1 MEENNNELT
10 RPFCTLLRMI
20 SWKGIL
26 IDRKVVGRE
35 YKMKHNSKQFLALF
49 MAVSMAVAPVSGVY
63 AEDQNA
69 AVGDT
74 LSENK
79 QDSDEAG
86 QTEPEAAAGQTE
98 SEAAAGQTE
107 SSVTTDTSQEVTKEA
122 GKNQVAV
129 EKVQNTQEDGTAPQT
144 EPIGED
150 EIFENITDIS
160 GMAGALKDGE
170 YGVDADHFSAK
181 LTSGGSSKVKIE
193 CQKVIVKNGK
203 ATAWINFSSS
213 KYDKVWVKVN
223 GTQNIYHAKPR
234 EGEAGV
240 TFEIPVNL
248 NSSMTFMAHT
258 SSMSGKNIAYT
269 INIAIPEDTVPST
282 PSTPDQTVITELSFK
297 EGSELS
303 MKEGEVQ
310 KLTPQFTPALS
321 ASETAPDMT
330 WTSSDPKIVTVAK
343 SGTQAEVTAVKAGTA
358 EVTVSINNAEGTE
371 LKATCKV
378 TVTAS
383 ETENKT
389 LTDGNYQVDVDTG
402 NKMFKV
408 TNCILTSE
416 KGKMYAVITLSGTGY
431 DYLYMGSAADAAEA
445 AAKDYISYV
454 ADEAGKYTYKVPVE
468 SLDKGIAVA
477 AHSIKKD
484 KWYDRTLIFSSASAK
499 RIIADGTY
507 QVNAEAGGKMFRVTD
522 CVMTVKNGQMT
533 AAVTL
538 SGQGYNRIYLG
549 DVNNASD
556 DEKNWILPDS
566 LLAEQYTFQIPV
578 EKLDEVMTI
587 AVHTTKSNKWDTR
600 TLTFHSEGMTKIADS
615 NNGNASNGN
624 NGSNGSLKP
633 GGNNNNPGNGSNGN
647 NQGNAENNNGNSGT
661 TGNNTTN
668 NGKPDQESKYESDL
682 NKSTARVNST
692 TGLKDGVY
700 TPDSFSWSGGTG
712 KVSITCSKVTVT
724 GGQAYATI
732 TFSSPHYQYVKAN
745 GNVYYPSAK
754 TGSSTSFVIPVELN
768 KNNSVVG
775 MTTAMSTAHE
785 IKYTIF
791 VYIAEAAKANASAR
805 ANGKEVTVIGANGS
819 DSSKT
824 AAANKKMDE
833 VAPEIIGL
841 EYQSETKAEYAKYF
855 KIYHYDQ
862 GITLLEIDMNKKT
875 GRKAAGKKWKEASEI
890 SGLNPAE
897 QEQAALYLNKVI
909 KYLIVPENAEIPAGL
924 DKEVIVVR
932 QPADHVYAGSNKTIS
947 LMEELGQLDKV
958 TTVGV
963 KKNKCKNETIKEKMA
978 EKEVIYAGTSGKL
991 NYKKLVKKLK
1001 AGDLLYIL
1009 SIDRLGRNYEEIL
1022 LQWRIIT
1029 KEKQVDVVV
1038 LDMPLLDTRKSGN
1051 DLTGT
1056 FVADLVLQ
1064 ILSYVAQTERENIHQ
1079 RQKEGIAA
1087 AKLRGVKFGRP
1098 RKDVPE
1104 RFWQLKEDWE
1114 DQKITSR
1121 EAARQL
1127 SIAQDTFLRWV
1138 HGK

>member
-1 MEENNNELT
+1 MEENYNKLT

-69 AVGDT
+69 AVEDT

-79 QDSDEAG
+79 QDSDEVG
-86 QTEPEAAAGQTE
+86 QTELEAAAGQTE
-98 SEAAAGQTE
+98 TEAAAGQTE

-310 KLTPQFTPALS
+310 ELTPQFTPALS

-330 WTSSDPKIVTVAK
+330 WTSSDPEVVTVAK
-343 SGTQAEVTAVKAGTA
+343 SGTQAELTAVKAGTA
-358 EVTVSINNAEGTE
+358 EVTVSIKNAEGTE

-556 DEKNWILPDS
+556 DEKNWILPNS

-578 EKLDEVMTI
+578 KKLDEVMTI

-624 NGSNGSLKP
+624 NGSNGSLTP

-824 AAANKKMDE
+824 ATANKKMDE

-909 KYLIVPENAEIPAGL
+909 KYLIVPENVEIPAGL

-991 NYKKLVKKLK
+991 NYKKLVKNKCNLALLSSSVLPEKRSSKK
-1001 AGDLLYIL
+1001 AAKKKMTAY
-1009 SIDRLGRNYEEIL
+1009 RKMTEKMTL
-1022 LQWRIIT
+1022 LQIPVIVDRA
-1029 KEKQVDVVV
+1029 KDEKGKD
-1038 LDMPLLDTRKSGN
+1038 
-1051 DLTGT
+1051 
-1056 FVADLVLQ
+1056 A
-1064 ILSYVAQTERENIHQ
+1064 
-1079 RQKEGIAA
+1079 QKEWEKVYKVILGCDGQSAA
-1087 AKLRGVKFGRP
+1087 
-1098 RKDVPE
+1098 
-1104 RFWQLKEDWE
+1104 
-1114 DQKITSR
+1114 
-1121 EAARQL
+1121 
-1127 SIAQDTFLRWV
+1127 
-1138 HGK
+1138 

>member
-1 MEENNNELT
+1 
-10 RPFCTLLRMI
+10 
-20 SWKGIL
+20 
-26 IDRKVVGRE
+26 
-35 YKMKHNSKQFLALF
+35 MKHNSKQFLALF

-69 AVGDT
+69 AVEDT

-86 QTEPEAAAGQTE
+86 QTEPEATAGQTE
-98 SEAAAGQTE
+98 TEAAAGQTE

-297 EGSELS
+297 EGAELS

-310 KLTPQFTPALS
+310 ELTPQFTPALS

-431 DYLYMGSAADAAEA
+431 DYLYMGPAADAAEA

-477 AHSIKKD
+477 AHSIKND

-556 DEKNWILPDS
+556 DEKNWIFPDS

-624 NGSNGSLKP
+624 NGSNGSLTP

-824 AAANKKMDE
+824 ATANKKMDE

-897 QEQAALYLNKVI
+897 QEQAELYLNNVV

-991 NYKKLVKKLK
+991 NYKKLVKNKCNLALLSSSVLPEKRSSKK
-1001 AGDLLYIL
+1001 AAKKKMTAY
-1009 SIDRLGRNYEEIL
+1009 RKMTEKMTL
-1022 LQWRIIT
+1022 LQIPVIVDRA
-1029 KEKQVDVVV
+1029 KDEKGKD
-1038 LDMPLLDTRKSGN
+1038 
-1051 DLTGT
+1051 
-1056 FVADLVLQ
+1056 A
-1064 ILSYVAQTERENIHQ
+1064 
-1079 RQKEGIAA
+1079 QKE
-1087 AKLRGVKFGRP
+1087 
-1098 RKDVPE
+1098 
-1104 RFWQLKEDWE
+1104 WE
-1114 DQKITSR
+1114 KVYQVIWGCDGQSV
-1121 EAARQL
+1121 E
-1127 SIAQDTFLRWV
+1127 
-1138 HGK
+1138 

>member
-1 MEENNNELT
+1 MEENYNKLT

-26 IDRKVVGRE
+26 VDRKVVGRE

-69 AVGDT
+69 AVEDT

-79 QDSDEAG
+79 QDSDEVG
-86 QTEPEAAAGQTE
+86 QTEPEATVGQTE
-98 SEAAAGQTE
+98 LEAAAGQTE

-310 KLTPQFTPALS
+310 ELTPQFTPALS

-330 WTSSDPKIVTVAK
+330 WTSSDPEVVTVAK
-343 SGTQAEVTAVKAGTA
+343 SGTQAELTAVKAGTA
-358 EVTVSINNAEGTE
+358 EVTVSIKNAEGTE

-566 LLAEQYTFQIPV
+566 LLAEQYTFRIPV

-700 TPDSFSWSGGTG
+700 APDSFSWSGGTG

-824 AAANKKMDE
+824 ATANKKMDE

-897 QEQAALYLNKVI
+897 QEQAALYLNNVV

-963 KKNKCKNETIKEKMA
+963 KKNKCKNETIKEKMT

-991 NYKKLVKKLK
+991 NYKKLVKNKCNLALLSSSVLPEKRSSKK
-1001 AGDLLYIL
+1001 AAKKKMTAY
-1009 SIDRLGRNYEEIL
+1009 RKMTEKMTL
-1022 LQWRIIT
+1022 LQIPVIVDRA
-1029 KEKQVDVVV
+1029 KDEKGKD
-1038 LDMPLLDTRKSGN
+1038 
-1051 DLTGT
+1051 
-1056 FVADLVLQ
+1056 A
-1064 ILSYVAQTERENIHQ
+1064 
-1079 RQKEGIAA
+1079 QKE
-1087 AKLRGVKFGRP
+1087 
-1098 RKDVPE
+1098 
-1104 RFWQLKEDWE
+1104 WE
-1114 DQKITSR
+1114 KVYQVILGCDGQSA
-1121 EAARQL
+1121 E
-1127 SIAQDTFLRWV
+1127 
-1138 HGK
+1138 

>member
-69 AVGDT
+69 AVEDT

-79 QDSDEAG
+79 QDNDEAG

-98 SEAAAGQTE
+98 SEATAGQTEPEAAAGQTE

-122 GKNQVAV
+122 WKNQVAV

-170 YGVDADHFSAK
+170 YSVDADHFSAK

-223 GTQNIYHAKPR
+223 GIQNIYHAKPR

-310 KLTPQFTPALS
+310 ELTPQFTPALS

-330 WTSSDPKIVTVAK
+330 WTSSDPEVVTVVK
-343 SGTQAEVTAVKAGTA
+343 SGTQAELTAVKAGTA
-358 EVTVSINNAEGTE
+358 EVTVSIKNAEGTE

-566 LLAEQYTFQIPV
+566 LLAEQYTFRIPV

-624 NGSNGSLKP
+624 NGSNGSLTP

-824 AAANKKMDE
+824 ATANKKMDE

-875 GRKAAGKKWKEASEI
+875 GRKAAGKKWKEASET

-897 QEQAALYLNKVI
+897 QEQAALYLNKVV

-978 EKEVIYAGTSGKL
+978 EKEVDYAGTSGKL
-991 NYKKLVKKLK
+991 NYKKLVKSKCNLALLSSSVLPEKRSSKK
-1001 AGDLLYIL
+1001 AAKKKMTAY
-1009 SIDRLGRNYEEIL
+1009 RKMTEKMTL
-1022 LQWRIIT
+1022 LQIPVIVDRA
-1029 KEKQVDVVV
+1029 KDEKGKD
-1038 LDMPLLDTRKSGN
+1038 
-1051 DLTGT
+1051 
-1056 FVADLVLQ
+1056 A
-1064 ILSYVAQTERENIHQ
+1064 
-1079 RQKEGIAA
+1079 QKE
-1087 AKLRGVKFGRP
+1087 
-1098 RKDVPE
+1098 
-1104 RFWQLKEDWE
+1104 WE
-1114 DQKITSR
+1114 KVYQVILECDSQSA
-1121 EAARQL
+1121 E
-1127 SIAQDTFLRWV
+1127 
-1138 HGK
+1138 

>member
-1 MEENNNELT
+1 MEENYNKLT

-26 IDRKVVGRE
+26 VDRKVVGRE

-79 QDSDEAG
+79 QDSDEVG
-86 QTEPEAAAGQTE
+86 QTELEAAAGQTE
-98 SEAAAGQTE
+98 TEAAAGQTE

-310 KLTPQFTPALS
+310 ELTPQFTPALS

-624 NGSNGSLKP
+624 NGSNGSLTP

-754 TGSSTSFVIPVELN
+754 TGSSTSFVIPVEMN

-805 ANGKEVTVIGANGS
+805 ANGKEVTVIGVNGS

-824 AAANKKMDE
+824 ATANKKMDE

-841 EYQSETKAEYAKYF
+841 EYQSETKVEYAKYF

-897 QEQAALYLNKVI
+897 QEQAALYLNNVV

-991 NYKKLVKKLK
+991 NYKKLVKNKCNLALLSSSVLPEKRSSKK
-1001 AGDLLYIL
+1001 AAKKKMTAY
-1009 SIDRLGRNYEEIL
+1009 RKMTEKMTL
-1022 LQWRIIT
+1022 LQIPVIVDRA
-1029 KEKQVDVVV
+1029 KDEKGKD
-1038 LDMPLLDTRKSGN
+1038 
-1051 DLTGT
+1051 
-1056 FVADLVLQ
+1056 A
-1064 ILSYVAQTERENIHQ
+1064 
-1079 RQKEGIAA
+1079 QKE
-1087 AKLRGVKFGRP
+1087 
-1098 RKDVPE
+1098 
-1104 RFWQLKEDWE
+1104 WE
-1114 DQKITSR
+1114 KVYQVILGCDGQSA
-1121 EAARQL
+1121 E
-1127 SIAQDTFLRWV
+1127 
-1138 HGK
+1138 

>member
-1 MEENNNELT
+1 MEENYNKLT

-35 YKMKHNSKQFLALF
+35 YKMKYNSKQFLALF

-69 AVGDT
+69 AVEDT

-86 QTEPEAAAGQTE
+86 QTEPEATAGQTESEAAAGQTE
-98 SEAAAGQTE
+98 TEAAAGQTE

-297 EGSELS
+297 EGTELS

-389 LTDGNYQVDVDTG
+389 LTDGSYQVDVDTG

-431 DYLYMGSAADAAEA
+431 DYLYMGPAADAAEA

-477 AHSIKKD
+477 AHSIKND

-549 DVNNASD
+549 NVNNASD

-624 NGSNGSLKP
+624 NGSNGSLTP

-805 ANGKEVTVIGANGS
+805 ANGKEVTVIGANGN

-824 AAANKKMDE
+824 ATANKKMDE

-862 GITLLEIDMNKKT
+862 GITLLEIDMSKKT

-897 QEQAALYLNKVI
+897 QEQAALYLNNVV

-991 NYKKLVKKLK
+991 NYKKLVKNKCNLALLSSSVLPEKRSSKK
-1001 AGDLLYIL
+1001 AAKKKMTAY
-1009 SIDRLGRNYEEIL
+1009 RKMTEKMTL
-1022 LQWRIIT
+1022 LQIPVIVDRA
-1029 KEKQVDVVV
+1029 KDEKGKD
-1038 LDMPLLDTRKSGN
+1038 
-1051 DLTGT
+1051 
-1056 FVADLVLQ
+1056 A
-1064 ILSYVAQTERENIHQ
+1064 
-1079 RQKEGIAA
+1079 QKE
-1087 AKLRGVKFGRP
+1087 
-1098 RKDVPE
+1098 
-1104 RFWQLKEDWE
+1104 WE
-1114 DQKITSR
+1114 KIYQVILGCDGQSA
-1121 EAARQL
+1121 E
-1127 SIAQDTFLRWV
+1127 
-1138 HGK
+1138 

>member
-1 MEENNNELT
+1 
-10 RPFCTLLRMI
+10 MI

-69 AVGDT
+69 AVEDT

-86 QTEPEAAAGQTE
+86 QTEPEATAGQTE
-98 SEAAAGQTE
+98 TEAAAGQTE

-297 EGSELS
+297 EGAELS

-310 KLTPQFTPALS
+310 ELTPQFTPALS

-389 LTDGNYQVDVDTG
+389 LIDGNYQVDVDTG

-408 TNCILTSE
+408 TNCILSSE

-431 DYLYMGSAADAAEA
+431 DYLYMGPAADAAEA

-477 AHSIKKD
+477 AHSIKND

-824 AAANKKMDE
+824 ATANKKMDE

-897 QEQAALYLNKVI
+897 QEQAALYLNNVV

-932 QPADHVYAGSNKTIS
+932 QPADHVYAGSNKMIS

-963 KKNKCKNETIKEKMA
+963 KKNKCKNETIKEKMT

-991 NYKKLVKKLK
+991 NYKKLVKNKCNLALLSSSVLPEKRSSKK
-1001 AGDLLYIL
+1001 AAKKKMTAY
-1009 SIDRLGRNYEEIL
+1009 RKMTEKMTL
-1022 LQWRIIT
+1022 LQIPVIVDRA
-1029 KEKQVDVVV
+1029 KDEKGKD
-1038 LDMPLLDTRKSGN
+1038 
-1051 DLTGT
+1051 
-1056 FVADLVLQ
+1056 A
-1064 ILSYVAQTERENIHQ
+1064 
-1079 RQKEGIAA
+1079 QKE
-1087 AKLRGVKFGRP
+1087 
-1098 RKDVPE
+1098 
-1104 RFWQLKEDWE
+1104 WE
-1114 DQKITSR
+1114 KVYQVILGCDGQSA
-1121 EAARQL
+1121 E
-1127 SIAQDTFLRWV
+1127 
-1138 HGK
+1138 

>member
-1 MEENNNELT
+1 MEENYNKLT

-26 IDRKVVGRE
+26 VDRKVVGRE

-69 AVGDT
+69 AVEDT

-79 QDSDEAG
+79 QDSDEVG
-86 QTEPEAAAGQTE
+86 QIEPEATAGQTE

-310 KLTPQFTPALS
+310 ELTPQFTPALS

-343 SGTQAEVTAVKAGTA
+343 SGTQAELTAVKAGTA
-358 EVTVSINNAEGTE
+358 EVTVSIKNAEGTE

-431 DYLYMGSAADAAEA
+431 DYLYMGSAADAAGA

-624 NGSNGSLKP
+624 NGSNGSLTP

-712 KVSITCSKVTVT
+712 KVNITCSKVTVT

-841 EYQSETKAEYAKYF
+841 EYQSETKAEHAKYF

-991 NYKKLVKKLK
+991 NYKKLVKNKCNLALLSSNVLPEKRSSKK
-1001 AGDLLYIL
+1001 AAKKKMTAY
-1009 SIDRLGRNYEEIL
+1009 RKMTEKMTL
-1022 LQWRIIT
+1022 LQIPVIVDRA
-1029 KEKQVDVVV
+1029 KDEKGKD
-1038 LDMPLLDTRKSGN
+1038 
-1051 DLTGT
+1051 
-1056 FVADLVLQ
+1056 A
-1064 ILSYVAQTERENIHQ
+1064 
-1079 RQKEGIAA
+1079 QKE
-1087 AKLRGVKFGRP
+1087 
-1098 RKDVPE
+1098 
-1104 RFWQLKEDWE
+1104 WE
-1114 DQKITSR
+1114 KVYQVILGCDGQSA
-1121 EAARQL
+1121 E
-1127 SIAQDTFLRWV
+1127 
-1138 HGK
+1138 

>member
-1 MEENNNELT
+1 MEENYNKLT

-69 AVGDT
+69 AVEDT

-79 QDSDEAG
+79 QDSDEVGHTEPEATAG
-86 QTEPEAAAGQTE
+86 QTESEAAAGQTE
-98 SEAAAGQTE
+98 TEAAAGQTE

-297 EGSELS
+297 EGTELS

-431 DYLYMGSAADAAEA
+431 DYLYMGPAADAAEA

-477 AHSIKKD
+477 AHSIKND

-600 TLTFHSEGMTKIADS
+600 TLTFHSEGMTKIEDS

-824 AAANKKMDE
+824 ATANKKMDE

-909 KYLIVPENAEIPAGL
+909 KYLIVPESVEIPAGL

-991 NYKKLVKKLK
+991 NYKKLVKNKCNLALLSSSVLPEKRSSKK
-1001 AGDLLYIL
+1001 AAKKKMTAY
-1009 SIDRLGRNYEEIL
+1009 RKMTEKMTL
-1022 LQWRIIT
+1022 LQIPVIVDRA
-1029 KEKQVDVVV
+1029 KDEKGKD
-1038 LDMPLLDTRKSGN
+1038 
-1051 DLTGT
+1051 
-1056 FVADLVLQ
+1056 A
-1064 ILSYVAQTERENIHQ
+1064 
-1079 RQKEGIAA
+1079 QKE
-1087 AKLRGVKFGRP
+1087 
-1098 RKDVPE
+1098 
-1104 RFWQLKEDWE
+1104 WE
-1114 DQKITSR
+1114 KVYKVILGCDGQSA
-1121 EAARQL
+1121 E
-1127 SIAQDTFLRWV
+1127 
-1138 HGK
+1138 

>member
-1 MEENNNELT
+1 
-10 RPFCTLLRMI
+10 
-20 SWKGIL
+20 
-26 IDRKVVGRE
+26 
-35 YKMKHNSKQFLALF
+35 MKHNSKQFLALF

-69 AVGDT
+69 AVEDT

-79 QDSDEAG
+79 QDNDEAG

-98 SEAAAGQTE
+98 SEATAGQTEPEAAAGQTE

-170 YGVDADHFSAK
+170 YSVDADHFSAK

-223 GTQNIYHAKPR
+223 GIQNIYHAKPR

-310 KLTPQFTPALS
+310 ELTPQFTPALS

-389 LTDGNYQVDVDTG
+389 LTDGSYQVDVDTG

-431 DYLYMGSAADAAEA
+431 DYLYIGSAADAAGA

-477 AHSIKKD
+477 AHSIKND

-897 QEQAALYLNKVI
+897 QEQATLYLNNVV

-947 LMEELGQLDKV
+947 LVEELGQLDKV

-991 NYKKLVKKLK
+991 NYKKLVKNKCNLALLSSSVLPEKRSSKK
-1001 AGDLLYIL
+1001 AAKKKMTAY
-1009 SIDRLGRNYEEIL
+1009 RKMTEKMTL
-1022 LQWRIIT
+1022 LQIPVIVDRA
-1029 KEKQVDVVV
+1029 KDEKGKD
-1038 LDMPLLDTRKSGN
+1038 
-1051 DLTGT
+1051 
-1056 FVADLVLQ
+1056 A
-1064 ILSYVAQTERENIHQ
+1064 
-1079 RQKEGIAA
+1079 QKE
-1087 AKLRGVKFGRP
+1087 
-1098 RKDVPE
+1098 
-1104 RFWQLKEDWE
+1104 WE
-1114 DQKITSR
+1114 KVYQVILGCDGQSA
-1121 EAARQL
+1121 E
-1127 SIAQDTFLRWV
+1127 
-1138 HGK
+1138 

>member
-1 MEENNNELT
+1 MEENYNKLT

-69 AVGDT
+69 AVEDT

-79 QDSDEAG
+79 QDSDEVG
-86 QTEPEAAAGQTE
+86 QTEPEATAGQTE
-98 SEAAAGQTE
+98 LEAAAGQTE

-129 EKVQNTQEDGTAPQT
+129 EKVQNTQEDGTVPQT

-310 KLTPQFTPALS
+310 ELTPQFTPALS

-330 WTSSDPKIVTVAK
+330 WTSSDPEVVTVAK
-343 SGTQAEVTAVKAGTA
+343 SGTQAELTAVKAGTA
-358 EVTVSINNAEGTE
+358 EVTVSIKNAEGTE

-624 NGSNGSLKP
+624 NGSNGSLTP

-824 AAANKKMDE
+824 ATANKKMDE

-897 QEQAALYLNKVI
+897 QEQAALYLNNVV

-991 NYKKLVKKLK
+991 NYKKLVKNKCNLALLSSSVLPEKRSSKK
-1001 AGDLLYIL
+1001 AAKKKMTAY
-1009 SIDRLGRNYEEIL
+1009 RKMTEKMTL
-1022 LQWRIIT
+1022 LQIPVIVDRA
-1029 KEKQVDVVV
+1029 KDEKGKD
-1038 LDMPLLDTRKSGN
+1038 
-1051 DLTGT
+1051 
-1056 FVADLVLQ
+1056 A
-1064 ILSYVAQTERENIHQ
+1064 
-1079 RQKEGIAA
+1079 QKE
-1087 AKLRGVKFGRP
+1087 
-1098 RKDVPE
+1098 
-1104 RFWQLKEDWE
+1104 WE
-1114 DQKITSR
+1114 KVYQVILGCDGQSA
-1121 EAARQL
+1121 E
-1127 SIAQDTFLRWV
+1127 
-1138 HGK
+1138 

>member
-1 MEENNNELT
+1 
-10 RPFCTLLRMI
+10 
-20 SWKGIL
+20 
-26 IDRKVVGRE
+26 
-35 YKMKHNSKQFLALF
+35 MKHNSKQFLALF

-69 AVGDT
+69 AV
-74 LSENK
+74 ENAVNANV
-79 QDSDEAG
+79 QDSAEAG

-98 SEAAAGQTE
+98 LEAAAGQTETEAAAGQTE

-234 EGEAGV
+234 ESEAGV

-310 KLTPQFTPALS
+310 ELTPQFTPALS

-330 WTSSDPKIVTVAK
+330 WTSSDPEVVTVAK
-343 SGTQAEVTAVKAGTA
+343 SGTQAELTAVKAGTA
-358 EVTVSINNAEGTE
+358 EVTVSIKNADGTE

-454 ADEAGKYTYKVPVE
+454 ADEAGKYIYKVPVE

-538 SGQGYNRIYLG
+538 SGRGYNRIYLG

-566 LLAEQYTFQIPV
+566 LLAERYTFQIPV

-615 NNGNASNGN
+615 NHGNASNGN
-624 NGSNGSLKP
+624 NGSNGSLTP
-633 GGNNNNPGNGSNGN
+633 GGNNNNPGNTSNGN
-647 NQGNAENNNGNSGT
+647 NSGSTGSNNGN

-668 NGKPDQESKYESDL
+668 NGKPDKESKYESDL
-682 NKSTARVNST
+682 NKSTARVNSA

-712 KVSITCSKVTVT
+712 KVRISCSKVTVT

-732 TFSSPHYQYVKAN
+732 TFSSTHYQYVKAN
-745 GNVYYPSAK
+745 GNVYYPSSK

-768 KNNSVVG
+768 KNNTIVG
-775 MTTAMSTAHE
+775 MTTAMSAAHE

-791 VYIAEAAKANASAR
+791 VYIAEAAKANASTR
-805 ANGKEVTVIGANGS
+805 ANGKEITVIGVNGS

-824 AAANKKMDE
+824 AAASKKLDE

-841 EYQSETKAEYAKYF
+841 EYQSETKAEHAKYF

-862 GITLLEIDMNKKT
+862 GITLLEIDMSKKT
-875 GRKAAGKKWKEASEI
+875 GRKAAGKKWKQSSDT

-897 QEQAALYLNKVI
+897 QEQAALYLNKVV

-932 QPADHVYAGSNKTIS
+932 QPADHIYAGTNKIIS
-947 LMEELGQLDKV
+947 KIAKLGQTDKV
-958 TTVGV
+958 TAVGV
-963 KKNKCKNETIKEKMA
+963 KKKKCKNETIKEKM
-978 EKEVIYAGTSGKL
+978 EKKEIIYTGKSGKL
-991 NYKKLVKKLK
+991 NYKKLVKNKCDLALLSSGILPKKGSSKK
-1001 AGDLLYIL
+1001 AARKKMKAYQKMTEKMTLLEMPVIVDRSKDEKGKDAKKEWEKVYQVIL
-1009 SIDRLGRNYEEIL
+1009 GC
-1022 LQWRIIT
+1022 
-1029 KEKQVDVVV
+1029 
-1038 LDMPLLDTRKSGN
+1038 
-1051 DLTGT
+1051 
-1056 FVADLVLQ
+1056 
-1064 ILSYVAQTERENIHQ
+1064 
-1079 RQKEGIAA
+1079 
-1087 AKLRGVKFGRP
+1087 
-1098 RKDVPE
+1098 
-1104 RFWQLKEDWE
+1104 E
-1114 DQKITSR
+1114 DQSA
-1121 EAARQL
+1121 E
-1127 SIAQDTFLRWV
+1127 
-1138 HGK
+1138 

>member
-1 MEENNNELT
+1 
-10 RPFCTLLRMI
+10 
-20 SWKGIL
+20 
-26 IDRKVVGRE
+26 
-35 YKMKHNSKQFLALF
+35 MKHNSKQFLALF

-69 AVGDT
+69 AVEDT

-79 QDSDEAG
+79 QDSDEVG
-86 QTEPEAAAGQTE
+86 QTEPEATVGQTE
-98 SEAAAGQTE
+98 PEAAAGQTE

-310 KLTPQFTPALS
+310 ELTPQFTPALS

-330 WTSSDPKIVTVAK
+330 WTSSDPEVVTVAK
-343 SGTQAEVTAVKAGTA
+343 SGTQAELTAVKAGTA
-358 EVTVSINNAEGTE
+358 EVTVSIKNAEGTE

-454 ADEAGKYTYKVPVE
+454 ADEAGKYTYKVSVE

-566 LLAEQYTFQIPV
+566 LLAEQYTFRIPV

-624 NGSNGSLKP
+624 NGSNGSLIP

-824 AAANKKMDE
+824 ATANKKMDE

-897 QEQAALYLNKVI
+897 QEQAALYLNNVV

-963 KKNKCKNETIKEKMA
+963 KKNKCKNETIKEKMT

-991 NYKKLVKKLK
+991 NYKKLVKNKCNLALLSSSVLPEKRSSKK
-1001 AGDLLYIL
+1001 AAKKKMTAY
-1009 SIDRLGRNYEEIL
+1009 RKMTEKMTL
-1022 LQWRIIT
+1022 LQIPVIVDRA
-1029 KEKQVDVVV
+1029 KDEKGKD
-1038 LDMPLLDTRKSGN
+1038 
-1051 DLTGT
+1051 
-1056 FVADLVLQ
+1056 A
-1064 ILSYVAQTERENIHQ
+1064 
-1079 RQKEGIAA
+1079 QKE
-1087 AKLRGVKFGRP
+1087 
-1098 RKDVPE
+1098 
-1104 RFWQLKEDWE
+1104 WE
-1114 DQKITSR
+1114 KVYQVILGCDGQSA
-1121 EAARQL
+1121 E
-1127 SIAQDTFLRWV
+1127 
-1138 HGK
+1138 

>member
-1 MEENNNELT
+1 MEENYNKLT

-69 AVGDT
+69 AVEDT

-79 QDSDEAG
+79 QDSDEVGQTESKATAG
-86 QTEPEAAAGQTE
+86 QTESEAAAGQTE
-98 SEAAAGQTE
+98 TEAAAGQTE

-310 KLTPQFTPALS
+310 ELTPQFTPALS

-330 WTSSDPKIVTVAK
+330 WTSSDPKIVTVVK
-343 SGTQAEVTAVKAGTA
+343 SGTQAKVTAVKAGTA

-389 LTDGNYQVDVDTG
+389 LTDGSYQVDVDTG
-402 NKMFKV
+402 NRMFKV

-754 TGSSTSFVIPVELN
+754 TGSSTSFVIPVEMN

-805 ANGKEVTVIGANGS
+805 ANGKEVTVIGVNGS

-824 AAANKKMDE
+824 ATANKKMDE

-978 EKEVIYAGTSGKL
+978 EKEVIYARTSGKL
-991 NYKKLVKKLK
+991 NYKKLVKNKCNLALLSSSVLPEKRSSKK
-1001 AGDLLYIL
+1001 AAKKKMTAY
-1009 SIDRLGRNYEEIL
+1009 RKMTEKMTL
-1022 LQWRIIT
+1022 LQIPVIVDRA
-1029 KEKQVDVVV
+1029 KDEKGKD
-1038 LDMPLLDTRKSGN
+1038 
-1051 DLTGT
+1051 
-1056 FVADLVLQ
+1056 A
-1064 ILSYVAQTERENIHQ
+1064 
-1079 RQKEGIAA
+1079 QKE
-1087 AKLRGVKFGRP
+1087 
-1098 RKDVPE
+1098 
-1104 RFWQLKEDWE
+1104 WE
-1114 DQKITSR
+1114 KVYQVILGCDGQSA
-1121 EAARQL
+1121 E
-1127 SIAQDTFLRWV
+1127 
-1138 HGK
+1138 

>member
-1 MEENNNELT
+1 MEENYNKLT

-69 AVGDT
+69 AVEDT

-98 SEAAAGQTE
+98 SEAAAGQTETEAAAGQTE

-310 KLTPQFTPALS
+310 ELTPQFTPALS

-343 SGTQAEVTAVKAGTA
+343 SETQAEVTAVKAGTA

-578 EKLDEVMTI
+578 KKLDEVMTI

-624 NGSNGSLKP
+624 NGSNGSLTP

-824 AAANKKMDE
+824 ATANKKMDE

-909 KYLIVPENAEIPAGL
+909 KYLIVPENVEIPAGL

-991 NYKKLVKKLK
+991 NYKKLVKNKCNLALLSSSVLPEKRSSKK
-1001 AGDLLYIL
+1001 AAKKKMTAY
-1009 SIDRLGRNYEEIL
+1009 RKMTEKMTL
-1022 LQWRIIT
+1022 LQIPVIVDRA
-1029 KEKQVDVVV
+1029 KDEKGKD
-1038 LDMPLLDTRKSGN
+1038 
-1051 DLTGT
+1051 
-1056 FVADLVLQ
+1056 A
-1064 ILSYVAQTERENIHQ
+1064 
-1079 RQKEGIAA
+1079 QKE
-1087 AKLRGVKFGRP
+1087 
-1098 RKDVPE
+1098 
-1104 RFWQLKEDWE
+1104 WE
-1114 DQKITSR
+1114 KVYQVILGCDGQSA
-1121 EAARQL
+1121 E
-1127 SIAQDTFLRWV
+1127 
-1138 HGK
+1138 

>member
-1 MEENNNELT
+1 MEENYNKLT

-26 IDRKVVGRE
+26 VDRKVVGRE

-69 AVGDT
+69 AVEDT

-79 QDSDEAG
+79 QDSDEVG
-86 QTEPEAAAGQTE
+86 QTEL
-98 SEAAAGQTE
+98 EAAAGQTE

-310 KLTPQFTPALS
+310 ELTPQFTPALS

-330 WTSSDPKIVTVAK
+330 WTSSDPEVVTVAK
-343 SGTQAEVTAVKAGTA
+343 SGTQAELTAVKAGTA
-358 EVTVSINNAEGTE
+358 EVTVSIKNAEGTE

-624 NGSNGSLKP
+624 NGSNGSLTP

-824 AAANKKMDE
+824 ATANKKMDE

-909 KYLIVPENAEIPAGL
+909 KYLIVPENVEIPAGL

-991 NYKKLVKKLK
+991 NYKKLVKNKCNLALLSSSVLPEKRSSKK
-1001 AGDLLYIL
+1001 AAKKKMTAY
-1009 SIDRLGRNYEEIL
+1009 RKMTEKMTL
-1022 LQWRIIT
+1022 LQIPVIVDRA
-1029 KEKQVDVVV
+1029 KDEKGKD
-1038 LDMPLLDTRKSGN
+1038 
-1051 DLTGT
+1051 
-1056 FVADLVLQ
+1056 A
-1064 ILSYVAQTERENIHQ
+1064 
-1079 RQKEGIAA
+1079 QKE
-1087 AKLRGVKFGRP
+1087 
-1098 RKDVPE
+1098 
-1104 RFWQLKEDWE
+1104 WE
-1114 DQKITSR
+1114 KVYKVILGCDGQSA
-1121 EAARQL
+1121 E
-1127 SIAQDTFLRWV
+1127 
-1138 HGK
+1138 

>member
-1 MEENNNELT
+1 
-10 RPFCTLLRMI
+10 
-20 SWKGIL
+20 
-26 IDRKVVGRE
+26 
-35 YKMKHNSKQFLALF
+35 
-49 MAVSMAVAPVSGVY
+49 
-63 AEDQNA
+63 
-69 AVGDT
+69 
-74 LSENK
+74 
-79 QDSDEAG
+79 
-86 QTEPEAAAGQTE
+86 
-98 SEAAAGQTE
+98 
-107 SSVTTDTSQEVTKEA
+107 
-122 GKNQVAV
+122 
-129 EKVQNTQEDGTAPQT
+129 
-144 EPIGED
+144 
-150 EIFENITDIS
+150 
-160 GMAGALKDGE
+160 
-170 YGVDADHFSAK
+170 
-181 LTSGGSSKVKIE
+181 
-193 CQKVIVKNGK
+193 
-203 ATAWINFSSS
+203 
-213 KYDKVWVKVN
+213 
-223 GTQNIYHAKPR
+223 
-234 EGEAGV
+234 
-240 TFEIPVNL
+240 
-248 NSSMTFMAHT
+248 
-258 SSMSGKNIAYT
+258 
-269 INIAIPEDTVPST
+269 
-282 PSTPDQTVITELSFK
+282 
-297 EGSELS
+297 
-303 MKEGEVQ
+303 
-310 KLTPQFTPALS
+310 
-321 ASETAPDMT
+321 
-330 WTSSDPKIVTVAK
+330 
-343 SGTQAEVTAVKAGTA
+343 
-358 EVTVSINNAEGTE
+358 
-371 LKATCKV
+371 
-378 TVTAS
+378 
-383 ETENKT
+383 
-389 LTDGNYQVDVDTG
+389 
-402 NKMFKV
+402 
-408 TNCILTSE
+408 
-416 KGKMYAVITLSGTGY
+416 
-431 DYLYMGSAADAAEA
+431 
-445 AAKDYISYV
+445 
-454 ADEAGKYTYKVPVE
+454 
-468 SLDKGIAVA
+468 
-477 AHSIKKD
+477 
-484 KWYDRTLIFSSASAK
+484 
-499 RIIADGTY
+499 
-507 QVNAEAGGKMFRVTD
+507 
-522 CVMTVKNGQMT
+522 
-533 AAVTL
+533 
-538 SGQGYNRIYLG
+538 
-549 DVNNASD
+549 
-556 DEKNWILPDS
+556 
-566 LLAEQYTFQIPV
+566 
-578 EKLDEVMTI
+578 MTI

-700 TPDSFSWSGGTG
+700 APDSFSWSGGTG

-824 AAANKKMDE
+824 ATANKKMDE

-909 KYLIVPENAEIPAGL
+909 KYLIVPENVEIPAGL

-991 NYKKLVKKLK
+991 NYKKLVKNKCNLALLSSSVLPEKRSSKK
-1001 AGDLLYIL
+1001 AAKKKMTAY
-1009 SIDRLGRNYEEIL
+1009 RKMTEKMTL
-1022 LQWRIIT
+1022 LQIPVIVDRA
-1029 KEKQVDVVV
+1029 KDEKGKD
-1038 LDMPLLDTRKSGN
+1038 
-1051 DLTGT
+1051 
-1056 FVADLVLQ
+1056 A
-1064 ILSYVAQTERENIHQ
+1064 
-1079 RQKEGIAA
+1079 QKE
-1087 AKLRGVKFGRP
+1087 
-1098 RKDVPE
+1098 
-1104 RFWQLKEDWE
+1104 WE
-1114 DQKITSR
+1114 KVYQVILGCDGQSA
-1121 EAARQL
+1121 E
-1127 SIAQDTFLRWV
+1127 
-1138 HGK
+1138 

>member
-1 MEENNNELT
+1 MEENYNKLT

-69 AVGDT
+69 AVEDT

-79 QDSDEAG
+79 QDSDEVGQTEPEATAG
-86 QTEPEAAAGQTE
+86 QTELEAAAGQTE
-98 SEAAAGQTE
+98 TEAAAGQTE

-129 EKVQNTQEDGTAPQT
+129 EKVQNTQEDGTVPQT

-310 KLTPQFTPALS
+310 ELTPQFTPALS

-330 WTSSDPKIVTVAK
+330 WTSSDPEVVTVAK
-343 SGTQAEVTAVKAGTA
+343 SGTQAELTAVKAGTA
-358 EVTVSINNAEGTE
+358 EVTVSIKNAEGTE

-389 LTDGNYQVDVDTG
+389 LADGNYQVDVDTG

-624 NGSNGSLKP
+624 NGSNGSLTP

-824 AAANKKMDE
+824 ATANKKMDE

-909 KYLIVPENAEIPAGL
+909 KYLIVPENVEIPAGL

-991 NYKKLVKKLK
+991 NYKKLVKNKCNLALLSSSVLPEKRSSKK
-1001 AGDLLYIL
+1001 AAKKKMTAY
-1009 SIDRLGRNYEEIL
+1009 RKMTEKMTL
-1022 LQWRIIT
+1022 LQIPVIVDRA
-1029 KEKQVDVVV
+1029 KDEKGKD
-1038 LDMPLLDTRKSGN
+1038 
-1051 DLTGT
+1051 
-1056 FVADLVLQ
+1056 A
-1064 ILSYVAQTERENIHQ
+1064 
-1079 RQKEGIAA
+1079 QKE
-1087 AKLRGVKFGRP
+1087 
-1098 RKDVPE
+1098 
-1104 RFWQLKEDWE
+1104 WE
-1114 DQKITSR
+1114 KVYQVILGCDGQSA
-1121 EAARQL
+1121 E
-1127 SIAQDTFLRWV
+1127 
-1138 HGK
+1138 

>member
-1 MEENNNELT
+1 MEENYNKLT

-69 AVGDT
+69 AVEDT

-79 QDSDEAG
+79 QDSDEVGHTEPEATAG
-86 QTEPEAAAGQTE
+86 QTEPEATAGQTE

-122 GKNQVAV
+122 GKNLVAV

-297 EGSELS
+297 EGTELS

-310 KLTPQFTPALS
+310 KLTPQFTSALS

-358 EVTVSINNAEGTE
+358 EVTVSINNAEGTG

-389 LTDGNYQVDVDTG
+389 LTDGSYQVDVDTG

-431 DYLYMGSAADAAEA
+431 DYLYMGPAADAAEA

-477 AHSIKKD
+477 AHSIKND

-538 SGQGYNRIYLG
+538 SGHGYNRIYLG

-824 AAANKKMDE
+824 ATANKKMDE

-909 KYLIVPENAEIPAGL
+909 KYLIVPENVEIPAGL

-991 NYKKLVKKLK
+991 NYKKLVKNKCNLALLSSSVLPEKRSSKK
-1001 AGDLLYIL
+1001 AAKKKMTAY
-1009 SIDRLGRNYEEIL
+1009 RKMTEKMTL
-1022 LQWRIIT
+1022 LQIPVIVDRA
-1029 KEKQVDVVV
+1029 KDEKGKD
-1038 LDMPLLDTRKSGN
+1038 
-1051 DLTGT
+1051 
-1056 FVADLVLQ
+1056 A
-1064 ILSYVAQTERENIHQ
+1064 
-1079 RQKEGIAA
+1079 QKE
-1087 AKLRGVKFGRP
+1087 
-1098 RKDVPE
+1098 
-1104 RFWQLKEDWE
+1104 WE
-1114 DQKITSR
+1114 KVYKVILGCDGQSA
-1121 EAARQL
+1121 E
-1127 SIAQDTFLRWV
+1127 
-1138 HGK
+1138 

>member
-1 MEENNNELT
+1 MEENYNKLT

-69 AVGDT
+69 AV
-74 LSENK
+74 ENAVNANV
-79 QDSDEAG
+79 QDSAEAG
-86 QTEPEAAAGQTE
+86 QTEPEATAGQTESEAAAGQTE
-98 SEAAAGQTE
+98 TEAAAGQTE

-240 TFEIPVNL
+240 AFEIPVNL

-297 EGSELS
+297 EGTELS
-303 MKEGEVQ
+303 MKKGEVQ
-310 KLTPQFTPALS
+310 ELTPQFTPALS

-389 LTDGNYQVDVDTG
+389 LTDGSYQVDVDTG

-431 DYLYMGSAADAAEA
+431 DYLYMGPAADAAEA

-477 AHSIKKD
+477 AHSIKND

-538 SGQGYNRIYLG
+538 SGHGYNRIYLG

-624 NGSNGSLKP
+624 NGSNGSLTL

-824 AAANKKMDE
+824 ATANKKMDE

-909 KYLIVPENAEIPAGL
+909 KYLIVPENVEIPAGL

-991 NYKKLVKKLK
+991 NYKKLVKNKCNLALLSSSVLPEKRSSKK
-1001 AGDLLYIL
+1001 AAKKKMTAY
-1009 SIDRLGRNYEEIL
+1009 RKMTEKMTL
-1022 LQWRIIT
+1022 LQIPVIVDRA
-1029 KEKQVDVVV
+1029 KDEKGKD
-1038 LDMPLLDTRKSGN
+1038 
-1051 DLTGT
+1051 
-1056 FVADLVLQ
+1056 A
-1064 ILSYVAQTERENIHQ
+1064 
-1079 RQKEGIAA
+1079 QKE
-1087 AKLRGVKFGRP
+1087 
-1098 RKDVPE
+1098 
-1104 RFWQLKEDWE
+1104 WE
-1114 DQKITSR
+1114 KVYKVILGCDGQSA
-1121 EAARQL
+1121 E
-1127 SIAQDTFLRWV
+1127 
-1138 HGK
+1138 

>member
-1 MEENNNELT
+1 MEENYNKLT

-26 IDRKVVGRE
+26 VDRKVVGRE

-69 AVGDT
+69 AVEDT

-79 QDSDEAG
+79 QDNDEAG
-86 QTEPEAAAGQTE
+86 QTEP
-98 SEAAAGQTE
+98 EAAAGQTE

-234 EGEAGV
+234 EDEAGV

-310 KLTPQFTPALS
+310 ELTPQFTPALS

-343 SGTQAEVTAVKAGTA
+343 SGTQAKLTAVKAGTA

-624 NGSNGSLKP
+624 NGSNGSLTP

-991 NYKKLVKKLK
+991 NYKKLVKNKCNLALLSSSVLPEKRSSKK
-1001 AGDLLYIL
+1001 AAKKKMTAY
-1009 SIDRLGRNYEEIL
+1009 RKMTEKMTL
-1022 LQWRIIT
+1022 LQIPVIVDRA
-1029 KEKQVDVVV
+1029 KDEKGKD
-1038 LDMPLLDTRKSGN
+1038 
-1051 DLTGT
+1051 
-1056 FVADLVLQ
+1056 A
-1064 ILSYVAQTERENIHQ
+1064 
-1079 RQKEGIAA
+1079 QKE
-1087 AKLRGVKFGRP
+1087 
-1098 RKDVPE
+1098 
-1104 RFWQLKEDWE
+1104 WE
-1114 DQKITSR
+1114 KVYQVILGCDGQSA
-1121 EAARQL
+1121 E
-1127 SIAQDTFLRWV
+1127 
-1138 HGK
+1138 

>member
-1 MEENNNELT
+1 
-10 RPFCTLLRMI
+10 
-20 SWKGIL
+20 
-26 IDRKVVGRE
+26 
-35 YKMKHNSKQFLALF
+35 MKHNSKQFLALF

-69 AVGDT
+69 AV
-74 LSENK
+74 ENAVNANV
-79 QDSDEAG
+79 QDSAEAG

-98 SEAAAGQTE
+98 SEAAAGQTETEAAAGQTE

-297 EGSELS
+297 EGTELS

-310 KLTPQFTPALS
+310 ELTPQFTPALS

-431 DYLYMGSAADAAEA
+431 DYLYMGPAADAAEA

-477 AHSIKKD
+477 AHSIKND

-538 SGQGYNRIYLG
+538 SGHGYNRIYLG

-624 NGSNGSLKP
+624 NGSNGSLTP

-824 AAANKKMDE
+824 ATANKKMDE

-991 NYKKLVKKLK
+991 NYKKLVKNKCNLALLSSSVLPEKRSSKK
-1001 AGDLLYIL
+1001 AAKKKMTAY
-1009 SIDRLGRNYEEIL
+1009 RKMTEKMTL
-1022 LQWRIIT
+1022 LQIPVIVDRA
-1029 KEKQVDVVV
+1029 KDEKGKD
-1038 LDMPLLDTRKSGN
+1038 
-1051 DLTGT
+1051 
-1056 FVADLVLQ
+1056 A
-1064 ILSYVAQTERENIHQ
+1064 
-1079 RQKEGIAA
+1079 QKE
-1087 AKLRGVKFGRP
+1087 
-1098 RKDVPE
+1098 
-1104 RFWQLKEDWE
+1104 WE
-1114 DQKITSR
+1114 KVYKVILGCDGQSA
-1121 EAARQL
+1121 E
-1127 SIAQDTFLRWV
+1127 
-1138 HGK
+1138 

>member
-1 MEENNNELT
+1 MEENYNKLT

-69 AVGDT
+69 AV
-74 LSENK
+74 ENAVNANV
-79 QDSDEAG
+79 QDSAEAG
-86 QTEPEAAAGQTE
+86 QTEPDANDRQKENSTAA
-98 SEAAAGQTE
+98 
-107 SSVTTDTSQEVTKEA
+107 DTSQEAVKEA
-122 GKNQVAV
+122 VENQPAAGKTQDTMTAQSGTKVENKENSAVKNQAA
-129 EKVQNTQEDGTAPQT
+129 VQNTQKDEASSQAEMDGEDG
-144 EPIGED
+144 
-150 EIFENITDIS
+150 IFNDLTDIS
-160 GMAGALKDGE
+160 GTEDDLKDGE
-170 YGVDADHFSAK
+170 YSVDADHFSFA
-181 LTSGGSSKVKIE
+181 GGSGKVTIS
-193 CQKVIVKNGK
+193 CQKVIVKDGK
-203 ATAWINFSSS
+203 ATAWIYISSA

-223 GTQNIYHAKPR
+223 GKQTRYEAKS
-234 EGEAGV
+234 EGRGV
-240 TFEIPVNL
+240 VFQIPVDL
-248 NSSMTFMAHT
+248 NKQMKIMTHTMAM
-258 SSMSGKNIAYT
+258 SSGKNIEYT
-269 INIAIPEDTVPST
+269 INIAIPENAVPST
-282 PSTPDQTVITELSFK
+282 PSTPEQTVITKLSFK
-297 EGSELS
+297 EGTELS
-303 MKEGEVQ
+303 MENGEVQ
-310 KLTPQFTPALS
+310 KLTPVFVPELTS
-321 ASETAPDMT
+321 GEEEPDVT
-330 WTSSDPKIVTVAK
+330 WTSSNTDVVTVAK
-343 SGTQAEVTAVKAGTA
+343 SGTRAELTAVKAGTA
-358 EVTVSINNAEGTE
+358 EVTATFTNFEGTE

-389 LTDGNYQVDVDTG
+389 LTDGSYQVDVDTG

-431 DYLYMGSAADAAEA
+431 DYLYMGSADDAAEA

-549 DVNNASD
+549 DEKNAPG
-556 DEKNWILPDS
+556 DEKNWIFPDS

-712 KVSITCSKVTVT
+712 KVNITCSKVTVT

-754 TGSSTSFVIPVELN
+754 SGSSTSFVIPVELN

-824 AAANKKMDE
+824 ATANKKMDE

-897 QEQAALYLNKVI
+897 QEQAELYLNNVV

-991 NYKKLVKKLK
+991 NYKKLVKNKCNLALLSSSVLPEKRSSKK
-1001 AGDLLYIL
+1001 AAKKKMTAY
-1009 SIDRLGRNYEEIL
+1009 RKMTEKMTL
-1022 LQWRIIT
+1022 LQIPVIVDRA
-1029 KEKQVDVVV
+1029 KDEKGKD
-1038 LDMPLLDTRKSGN
+1038 
-1051 DLTGT
+1051 
-1056 FVADLVLQ
+1056 A
-1064 ILSYVAQTERENIHQ
+1064 
-1079 RQKEGIAA
+1079 QKE
-1087 AKLRGVKFGRP
+1087 
-1098 RKDVPE
+1098 
-1104 RFWQLKEDWE
+1104 WE
-1114 DQKITSR
+1114 KVYQVILGCDGQSA
-1121 EAARQL
+1121 E
-1127 SIAQDTFLRWV
+1127 
-1138 HGK
+1138 

>member
-1 MEENNNELT
+1 MEENYNKLT

-69 AVGDT
+69 AVEDT

-86 QTEPEAAAGQTE
+86 QTEPEATAGQTE
-98 SEAAAGQTE
+98 TEAAAGQTE

-170 YGVDADHFSAK
+170 YSVDADHFSAK

-269 INIAIPEDTVPST
+269 INIAIPEDAVPST

-310 KLTPQFTPALS
+310 ELTPQFTPALS

-389 LTDGNYQVDVDTG
+389 LTDGSYQVDVDTG

-538 SGQGYNRIYLG
+538 SGRGYNRIYLG

-624 NGSNGSLKP
+624 NGSNGSLTP

-824 AAANKKMDE
+824 ATANKKMDE

-991 NYKKLVKKLK
+991 NYKKLVKNKCNLALLSSSVLPEKRSSKK
-1001 AGDLLYIL
+1001 AAKKKMTAY
-1009 SIDRLGRNYEEIL
+1009 RKMTEKMTL
-1022 LQWRIIT
+1022 LQIPVIVDRA
-1029 KEKQVDVVV
+1029 KDEKGKD
-1038 LDMPLLDTRKSGN
+1038 
-1051 DLTGT
+1051 
-1056 FVADLVLQ
+1056 A
-1064 ILSYVAQTERENIHQ
+1064 
-1079 RQKEGIAA
+1079 QKE
-1087 AKLRGVKFGRP
+1087 
-1098 RKDVPE
+1098 
-1104 RFWQLKEDWE
+1104 WE
-1114 DQKITSR
+1114 KVYKVILGCDGQSA
-1121 EAARQL
+1121 E
-1127 SIAQDTFLRWV
+1127 
-1138 HGK
+1138 

>member
-1 MEENNNELT
+1 
-10 RPFCTLLRMI
+10 
-20 SWKGIL
+20 
-26 IDRKVVGRE
+26 
-35 YKMKHNSKQFLALF
+35 MKHNSKQFLALF

-69 AVGDT
+69 AV
-74 LSENK
+74 ENAVNANV
-79 QDSDEAG
+79 QDSAEAG
-86 QTEPEAAAGQTE
+86 QTEPEATAGQTESEAAAGQTE
-98 SEAAAGQTE
+98 TEAAAGQTE

-310 KLTPQFTPALS
+310 ELTPQFTPALS

-330 WTSSDPKIVTVAK
+330 WTSSDPEVVTVAK
-343 SGTQAEVTAVKAGTA
+343 SGTQAELTAVKAGTA
-358 EVTVSINNAEGTE
+358 EVTVSIKNAEGTE

-624 NGSNGSLKP
+624 NGSNGSLTP

-661 TGNNTTN
+661 TENNTTN

-824 AAANKKMDE
+824 ATANKKMDE

-909 KYLIVPENAEIPAGL
+909 KYLIVPENVEIPAGL

-991 NYKKLVKKLK
+991 NYKKLVKNKCNLALLSSSVLPEKRSSKK
-1001 AGDLLYIL
+1001 AAKKKMTAY
-1009 SIDRLGRNYEEIL
+1009 RKMTEKMTL
-1022 LQWRIIT
+1022 LQIPVIVDRA
-1029 KEKQVDVVV
+1029 KDEKGKD
-1038 LDMPLLDTRKSGN
+1038 
-1051 DLTGT
+1051 
-1056 FVADLVLQ
+1056 A
-1064 ILSYVAQTERENIHQ
+1064 
-1079 RQKEGIAA
+1079 QKE
-1087 AKLRGVKFGRP
+1087 
-1098 RKDVPE
+1098 
-1104 RFWQLKEDWE
+1104 WE
-1114 DQKITSR
+1114 KVYKVILGCDGQSA
-1121 EAARQL
+1121 E
-1127 SIAQDTFLRWV
+1127 
-1138 HGK
+1138 

>member
-1 MEENNNELT
+1 MEENYNKLT

-69 AVGDT
+69 AVEDT

-79 QDSDEAG
+79 QDSDEVGHTEPKATAG
-86 QTEPEAAAGQTE
+86 QTESEAAAGQTE
-98 SEAAAGQTE
+98 TEAAAGQTE

-310 KLTPQFTPALS
+310 ELTPQFTPALS

-358 EVTVSINNAEGTE
+358 EVTVSINNAEGTG

-431 DYLYMGSAADAAEA
+431 DYLYMGPAADAAEA

-477 AHSIKKD
+477 AHSIKND

-538 SGQGYNRIYLG
+538 SGHGYNRIYLG

-624 NGSNGSLKP
+624 NGSNGSLTP

-754 TGSSTSFVIPVELN
+754 TGSSTSFVIPVEMN

-824 AAANKKMDE
+824 ATANKKMDE

-909 KYLIVPENAEIPAGL
+909 KYLIVPENVEIPAGP

-991 NYKKLVKKLK
+991 NYKKLVKNKCNLALLSSSVLPEKRSSKK
-1001 AGDLLYIL
+1001 AAKKKMTAY
-1009 SIDRLGRNYEEIL
+1009 RKMTEKMTL
-1022 LQWRIIT
+1022 LQIPVIVDRA
-1029 KEKQVDVVV
+1029 KDEKGKD
-1038 LDMPLLDTRKSGN
+1038 
-1051 DLTGT
+1051 
-1056 FVADLVLQ
+1056 A
-1064 ILSYVAQTERENIHQ
+1064 
-1079 RQKEGIAA
+1079 QKEWEKVYQVI
-1087 AKLRGVKFGRP
+1087 FGC
-1098 RKDVPE
+1098 DGQSAE
-1104 RFWQLKEDWE
+1104 
-1114 DQKITSR
+1114 
-1121 EAARQL
+1121 
-1127 SIAQDTFLRWV
+1127 
-1138 HGK
+1138 

>member
-1 MEENNNELT
+1 MEENYNKLT

-69 AVGDT
+69 AVEDT

-79 QDSDEAG
+79 QDSDEVG
-86 QTEPEAAAGQTE
+86 QTEPEATAGQTE
-98 SEAAAGQTE
+98 TEAAAGQTE

-310 KLTPQFTPALS
+310 ELTPQFTPALS

-330 WTSSDPKIVTVAK
+330 WTSSDPEVVTVAK
-343 SGTQAEVTAVKAGTA
+343 SGTQAELTAVKAGTA
-358 EVTVSINNAEGTE
+358 EVTVSIKNAEGTE

-745 GNVYYPSAK
+745 GNVYYPSSK

-768 KNNSVVG
+768 KNNTIVG
-775 MTTAMSTAHE
+775 MTTAMSAAHE

-791 VYIAEAAKANASAR
+791 VYIAEAAKANASTR
-805 ANGKEVTVIGANGS
+805 ANGKEITVIGVNGS

-824 AAANKKMDE
+824 AAASKKLDE

-841 EYQSETKAEYAKYF
+841 EYQSETKAEHAKYF

-862 GITLLEIDMNKKT
+862 GITLLEIDMSKKT
-875 GRKAAGKKWKEASEI
+875 GRKAAGKKWKQSSDT

-897 QEQAALYLNKVI
+897 QEQAALYLNKVV

-932 QPADHVYAGSNKTIS
+932 QPADHIYAGTNKIIS
-947 LMEELGQLDKV
+947 KIAKLGQTDKV
-958 TTVGV
+958 TAVGV
-963 KKNKCKNETIKEKMA
+963 KKKKCKNETIKEKM
-978 EKEVIYAGTSGKL
+978 EKKEIIYTGKSGKL
-991 NYKKLVKKLK
+991 NYKKLVKNKCDLALLSSGILPKKGSSKK
-1001 AGDLLYIL
+1001 AARKKMKAYQKMTEKMTLLEMPVIVDRSKDEKGKDAKKEWEKVYQVIL
-1009 SIDRLGRNYEEIL
+1009 GC
-1022 LQWRIIT
+1022 
-1029 KEKQVDVVV
+1029 
-1038 LDMPLLDTRKSGN
+1038 
-1051 DLTGT
+1051 
-1056 FVADLVLQ
+1056 
-1064 ILSYVAQTERENIHQ
+1064 
-1079 RQKEGIAA
+1079 
-1087 AKLRGVKFGRP
+1087 
-1098 RKDVPE
+1098 
-1104 RFWQLKEDWE
+1104 E
-1114 DQKITSR
+1114 DQSA
-1121 EAARQL
+1121 E
-1127 SIAQDTFLRWV
+1127 
-1138 HGK
+1138 

>member
-1 MEENNNELT
+1 MEENYNKLT

-26 IDRKVVGRE
+26 VDRKVVGRE

-69 AVGDT
+69 AVEDT

-79 QDSDEAG
+79 QDSDEVGQTEPEATAG
-86 QTEPEAAAGQTE
+86 QTESEAAAGQTE
-98 SEAAAGQTE
+98 TEAAAGQTE

-310 KLTPQFTPALS
+310 ELAPQFTPALS

-330 WTSSDPKIVTVAK
+330 WTSSDPEVVTVAK
-343 SGTQAEVTAVKAGTA
+343 SGTQAELTAVKAGTA
-358 EVTVSINNAEGTE
+358 EVTVSIKNAEGTE

-624 NGSNGSLKP
+624 NGSNGSLTP

-824 AAANKKMDE
+824 ATANKKMDE

-897 QEQAALYLNKVI
+897 QEQATLYLNNVV

-991 NYKKLVKKLK
+991 NYKKLVKSKCNLALLSSSVLPEKRSSKK
-1001 AGDLLYIL
+1001 AAKKKMTAY
-1009 SIDRLGRNYEEIL
+1009 RKMTEKMTL
-1022 LQWRIIT
+1022 LQIPVIVDRA
-1029 KEKQVDVVV
+1029 KDEKGKD
-1038 LDMPLLDTRKSGN
+1038 
-1051 DLTGT
+1051 
-1056 FVADLVLQ
+1056 A
-1064 ILSYVAQTERENIHQ
+1064 
-1079 RQKEGIAA
+1079 QKE
-1087 AKLRGVKFGRP
+1087 
-1098 RKDVPE
+1098 
-1104 RFWQLKEDWE
+1104 WE
-1114 DQKITSR
+1114 KVYQVILECDSQSA
-1121 EAARQL
+1121 E
-1127 SIAQDTFLRWV
+1127 
-1138 HGK
+1138 

>member
-1 MEENNNELT
+1 MEENYNKLT

-26 IDRKVVGRE
+26 VDRKVVGRE

-69 AVGDT
+69 AVEDT

-79 QDSDEAG
+79 QDSDEVGQTEPEATAG
-86 QTEPEAAAGQTE
+86 QTESEAAAGQTE
-98 SEAAAGQTE
+98 TEAAAGQTE

-240 TFEIPVNL
+240 AFEIPVNL

-310 KLTPQFTPALS
+310 ELTPQFTPALS

-330 WTSSDPKIVTVAK
+330 WTSSDPEVVTVAK
-343 SGTQAEVTAVKAGTA
+343 SGTQAELTAVKAGTA
-358 EVTVSINNAEGTE
+358 EVTVSIKNAEGTE

-566 LLAEQYTFQIPV
+566 LLAEQYTFRIPV

-624 NGSNGSLKP
+624 NGSNGSLTP

-824 AAANKKMDE
+824 ATANKKMDE

-897 QEQAALYLNKVI
+897 QEQAALYLNNVV

-963 KKNKCKNETIKEKMA
+963 KKNKCKNETIKEKMT

-991 NYKKLVKKLK
+991 NYKKLVKNKCNLALLSSSVLPEKRSSKK
-1001 AGDLLYIL
+1001 AAKKKMTAY
-1009 SIDRLGRNYEEIL
+1009 RKMTEKMTL
-1022 LQWRIIT
+1022 LQIPVIVDRA
-1029 KEKQVDVVV
+1029 KDEKGKD
-1038 LDMPLLDTRKSGN
+1038 
-1051 DLTGT
+1051 
-1056 FVADLVLQ
+1056 A
-1064 ILSYVAQTERENIHQ
+1064 
-1079 RQKEGIAA
+1079 QKE
-1087 AKLRGVKFGRP
+1087 
-1098 RKDVPE
+1098 
-1104 RFWQLKEDWE
+1104 WE
-1114 DQKITSR
+1114 KVYQVILGCDGQSV
-1121 EAARQL
+1121 E
-1127 SIAQDTFLRWV
+1127 
-1138 HGK
+1138 

>member
-1 MEENNNELT
+1 
-10 RPFCTLLRMI
+10 
-20 SWKGIL
+20 
-26 IDRKVVGRE
+26 
-35 YKMKHNSKQFLALF
+35 MKHNSKQFLAVF

-69 AVGDT
+69 AV
-74 LSENK
+74 ENAVN
-79 QDSDEAG
+79 AG
-86 QTEPEAAAGQTE
+86 QA
-98 SEAAAGQTE
+98 E
-107 SSVTTDTSQEVTKEA
+107 SSVTEAESQEENKTEAAEKET
-122 GKNQVAV
+122 V
-129 EKVQNTQEDGTAPQT
+129 EKETTEKETTGSTQNMLTGEKDENVQQNQQQVQNKKAGVQVQSGTGTAAD
-144 EPIGED
+144 ED
-150 EIFENITDIS
+150 AKKNAALANLSVVSGTTDE
-160 GMAGALKDGE
+160 LKDGTYKVE
-170 YGVDADHFSAK
+170 AK
-181 LTSGGSSKVKIE
+181 AGGSSRTSITCEEVEVKG
-193 CQKVIVKNGK
+193 GK
-203 ATAWINFSSS
+203 ATARIVFSSAGYPKLWIN
-213 KYDKVWVKVN
+213 VN
-223 GTQNIYHAKPR
+223 GIVKEYEKRADSA
-234 EGEAGV
+234 AG
-240 TFEIPVNL
+240 TSAFDIPVDINKEMNVIGYVEKMGSYTEYKL
-248 NSSMTFMAHT
+248 N
-258 SSMSGKNIAYT
+258 
-269 INIAIPEDTVPST
+269 INISKDTEPET
-282 PSTPDQTVITELSFK
+282 PSTPEQTVITGISFN
-297 EGSELS
+297 EGTELS
-303 MKEGEVQ
+303 MKAGKVQ
-310 KLTPQFTPALS
+310 KLTPQFIPALS
-321 ASETAPDMT
+321 SEETAPDMT
-330 WTSSDPKIVTVAK
+330 WTSSDPEVVTVAK
-343 SGTQAEVTAVKAGTA
+343 SGTQAELTAVKAGTA
-358 EVTVSINNAEGTE
+358 EVTVSIKNAEGTE

-431 DYLYMGSAADAAEA
+431 DYLYMGTAADAAEA

-477 AHSIKKD
+477 AHSIKND
-484 KWYDRTLIFSSASAK
+484 KWYDRTLTFSSASAK

-549 DVNNASD
+549 DVNNAPD
-556 DEKNWILPDS
+556 DEKNWIFPDS

-712 KVSITCSKVTVT
+712 KVSITCGKVTVT

-768 KNNSVVG
+768 KNNPVVG

-824 AAANKKMDE
+824 ATANKKMDE

-862 GITLLEIDMNKKT
+862 GITLLEIDMSKKT

-897 QEQAALYLNKVI
+897 QEQAELYLNNVV

-932 QPADHVYAGSNKTIS
+932 QPADHVYAGTNKTIS
-947 LMEELGQLDKV
+947 LMEELGQLEKV

-963 KKNKCKNETIKEKMA
+963 KKNKCKNETIREKMA

-991 NYKKLVKKLK
+991 NYKKLVKNKCNLALLSSSVLPEKGSSKK
-1001 AGDLLYIL
+1001 AAKKKMTAY
-1009 SIDRLGRNYEEIL
+1009 RKMTEKMTL
-1022 LQWRIIT
+1022 LQIPVIVDRA
-1029 KEKQVDVVV
+1029 KDEKGKD
-1038 LDMPLLDTRKSGN
+1038 
-1051 DLTGT
+1051 
-1056 FVADLVLQ
+1056 A
-1064 ILSYVAQTERENIHQ
+1064 
-1079 RQKEGIAA
+1079 QKEWEKVYQVILGCDSQS
-1087 AKLRGVKFGRP
+1087 AK
-1098 RKDVPE
+1098 
-1104 RFWQLKEDWE
+1104 
-1114 DQKITSR
+1114 
-1121 EAARQL
+1121 
-1127 SIAQDTFLRWV
+1127 
-1138 HGK
+1138 

>member
-1 MEENNNELT
+1 
-10 RPFCTLLRMI
+10 
-20 SWKGIL
+20 
-26 IDRKVVGRE
+26 
-35 YKMKHNSKQFLALF
+35 MKHNSKQFLALF

-69 AVGDT
+69 AVEDT

-79 QDSDEAG
+79 QDNDEAG

-98 SEAAAGQTE
+98 SEATAGQTEPEAAAGQTE

-310 KLTPQFTPALS
+310 ELTPQFTPALS

-330 WTSSDPKIVTVAK
+330 WTSSDPEVVTVAK
-343 SGTQAEVTAVKAGTA
+343 SGTQAELTAVKAGTA
-358 EVTVSINNAEGTE
+358 EVTVSIKNAEGTE

-624 NGSNGSLKP
+624 NGSNGSLTP

-824 AAANKKMDE
+824 ATANKKMDE

-897 QEQAALYLNKVI
+897 QEQAALYLNNVV

-963 KKNKCKNETIKEKMA
+963 KKNKCKNETIKEKMT

-991 NYKKLVKKLK
+991 NYKKLVKNKCNLALLSSSVLPEKRSSKK
-1001 AGDLLYIL
+1001 AAKKKMTAY
-1009 SIDRLGRNYEEIL
+1009 RKMTEKMTL
-1022 LQWRIIT
+1022 LQIPVIVDRA
-1029 KEKQVDVVV
+1029 KDEKGKD
-1038 LDMPLLDTRKSGN
+1038 
-1051 DLTGT
+1051 
-1056 FVADLVLQ
+1056 A
-1064 ILSYVAQTERENIHQ
+1064 
-1079 RQKEGIAA
+1079 QKE
-1087 AKLRGVKFGRP
+1087 
-1098 RKDVPE
+1098 
-1104 RFWQLKEDWE
+1104 WE
-1114 DQKITSR
+1114 KVYQVILGCDGQSA
-1121 EAARQL
+1121 E
-1127 SIAQDTFLRWV
+1127 
-1138 HGK
+1138 

>member
-1 MEENNNELT
+1 
-10 RPFCTLLRMI
+10 
-20 SWKGIL
+20 
-26 IDRKVVGRE
+26 
-35 YKMKHNSKQFLALF
+35 MKHNSKQFLALF

-69 AVGDT
+69 AV
-74 LSENK
+74 ENAVNANV
-79 QDSDEAG
+79 QDSAEAG

-98 SEAAAGQTE
+98 SEAAAGQTETEAAAGQTE

-310 KLTPQFTPALS
+310 ELTPQFTPALS

-343 SGTQAEVTAVKAGTA
+343 SGTQAELTAVKAGTA
-358 EVTVSINNAEGTE
+358 EVTVSIKNAEGTE

-624 NGSNGSLKP
+624 NGSNGSLTP

-754 TGSSTSFVIPVELN
+754 TGSSTSFVIPVEMN

-855 KIYHYDQ
+855 KIYRYDQ

-991 NYKKLVKKLK
+991 NYKKLVKNKCNLALLSSSVLPEKRSSKK
-1001 AGDLLYIL
+1001 AAKKKMTAY
-1009 SIDRLGRNYEEIL
+1009 RKMTEKMTL
-1022 LQWRIIT
+1022 LQIPVIVDRA
-1029 KEKQVDVVV
+1029 KDEKGKD
-1038 LDMPLLDTRKSGN
+1038 
-1051 DLTGT
+1051 
-1056 FVADLVLQ
+1056 A
-1064 ILSYVAQTERENIHQ
+1064 
-1079 RQKEGIAA
+1079 QKE
-1087 AKLRGVKFGRP
+1087 
-1098 RKDVPE
+1098 
-1104 RFWQLKEDWE
+1104 WE
-1114 DQKITSR
+1114 KVYQVILGCDGQSA
-1121 EAARQL
+1121 E
-1127 SIAQDTFLRWV
+1127 
-1138 HGK
+1138 

>member
-1 MEENNNELT
+1 MEENYNKLT

-69 AVGDT
+69 AV
-74 LSENK
+74 ENAVNANV
-79 QDSDEAG
+79 QDSAEAG

-98 SEAAAGQTE
+98 SEAAAGQTETEAAAGQTE

-297 EGSELS
+297 EGTELS

-310 KLTPQFTPALS
+310 ELTPQFTPALS

-668 NGKPDQESKYESDL
+668 NGKPDKESKYESDL
-682 NKSTARVNST
+682 NKSTAKVNSA

-745 GNVYYPSAK
+745 GNVYYPSVK

-824 AAANKKMDE
+824 ATANKKMDE

-909 KYLIVPENAEIPAGL
+909 KYLIVPENVEIPAGL

-991 NYKKLVKKLK
+991 NYKKLVKNKCNLALLSSSVLPEKRSSKK
-1001 AGDLLYIL
+1001 AAKKKMTAY
-1009 SIDRLGRNYEEIL
+1009 RKMTEKMTL
-1022 LQWRIIT
+1022 LQIPVIVDRA
-1029 KEKQVDVVV
+1029 KDEKGKD
-1038 LDMPLLDTRKSGN
+1038 
-1051 DLTGT
+1051 
-1056 FVADLVLQ
+1056 A
-1064 ILSYVAQTERENIHQ
+1064 
-1079 RQKEGIAA
+1079 QKE
-1087 AKLRGVKFGRP
+1087 
-1098 RKDVPE
+1098 
-1104 RFWQLKEDWE
+1104 WE
-1114 DQKITSR
+1114 KVYKVIWGCDGQSA
-1121 EAARQL
+1121 E
-1127 SIAQDTFLRWV
+1127 
-1138 HGK
+1138 

>member
-1 MEENNNELT
+1 
-10 RPFCTLLRMI
+10 
-20 SWKGIL
+20 
-26 IDRKVVGRE
+26 
-35 YKMKHNSKQFLALF
+35 MKHNSKQFLALF

-69 AVGDT
+69 AV
-74 LSENK
+74 ENAVNANV
-79 QDSDEAG
+79 QDSAEAG
-86 QTEPEAAAGQTE
+86 QTEPEATAGQTESEAAAGQTE
-98 SEAAAGQTE
+98 TEAAAGQTE

-297 EGSELS
+297 EGTELS

-310 KLTPQFTPALS
+310 ELTPQFTPALS

-700 TPDSFSWSGGTG
+700 APDSFSWSGGTG

-824 AAANKKMDE
+824 ATANKKMDE

-909 KYLIVPENAEIPAGL
+909 KYLIVPENVEIPAGL

-978 EKEVIYAGTSGKL
+978 EKEVDYAGTSGKL
-991 NYKKLVKKLK
+991 NYKKLVKNKCNLALLSSSVLPEKRSSKK
-1001 AGDLLYIL
+1001 AAKKKMTAY
-1009 SIDRLGRNYEEIL
+1009 RKMTEKMTL
-1022 LQWRIIT
+1022 LQIPVIVDRA
-1029 KEKQVDVVV
+1029 KDEKGKD
-1038 LDMPLLDTRKSGN
+1038 
-1051 DLTGT
+1051 
-1056 FVADLVLQ
+1056 A
-1064 ILSYVAQTERENIHQ
+1064 
-1079 RQKEGIAA
+1079 QKEWEKVYQVILGC
-1087 AKLRGVKFGRP
+1087 
-1098 RKDVPE
+1098 DVQSAE
-1104 RFWQLKEDWE
+1104 
-1114 DQKITSR
+1114 
-1121 EAARQL
+1121 
-1127 SIAQDTFLRWV
+1127 
-1138 HGK
+1138 

>member
-1 MEENNNELT
+1 MEENYNKLT

-69 AVGDT
+69 AV
-74 LSENK
+74 ENAVNANV
-79 QDSDEAG
+79 QDSAEAG
-86 QTEPEAAAGQTE
+86 QTEPEATAGQTESEAAAGQTE
-98 SEAAAGQTE
+98 TEAAAGQTE

-297 EGSELS
+297 EGTELS

-310 KLTPQFTPALS
+310 ELTPQFTPALS

-668 NGKPDQESKYESDL
+668 NGKPDKESKYESDL
-682 NKSTARVNST
+682 NKSTAKVNSA

-824 AAANKKMDE
+824 ATANKKMDE

-909 KYLIVPENAEIPAGL
+909 KYLIVPENVEIPAGL

-932 QPADHVYAGSNKTIS
+932 QPADHVYAGSNKMIS

-991 NYKKLVKKLK
+991 NYKKLVKNKCNLALLSSSVLPEKRSSKK
-1001 AGDLLYIL
+1001 AAKKKMTAY
-1009 SIDRLGRNYEEIL
+1009 RKMTEKMTL
-1022 LQWRIIT
+1022 LQIPVIVDRA
-1029 KEKQVDVVV
+1029 KDEKGKD
-1038 LDMPLLDTRKSGN
+1038 
-1051 DLTGT
+1051 
-1056 FVADLVLQ
+1056 A
-1064 ILSYVAQTERENIHQ
+1064 
-1079 RQKEGIAA
+1079 QKE
-1087 AKLRGVKFGRP
+1087 
-1098 RKDVPE
+1098 
-1104 RFWQLKEDWE
+1104 WE
-1114 DQKITSR
+1114 KVYKVILGCDGQSA
-1121 EAARQL
+1121 E
-1127 SIAQDTFLRWV
+1127 
-1138 HGK
+1138 

>member
-1 MEENNNELT
+1 
-10 RPFCTLLRMI
+10 
-20 SWKGIL
+20 
-26 IDRKVVGRE
+26 
-35 YKMKHNSKQFLALF
+35 MKHNSKQFLALF

-69 AVGDT
+69 AVEDT

-79 QDSDEAG
+79 QDNDEAG
-86 QTEPEAAAGQTE
+86 QTELEAAAGQTE
-98 SEAAAGQTE
+98 TEAAAGQTE

-129 EKVQNTQEDGTAPQT
+129 EKVQNTQKDGTAPQT

-240 TFEIPVNL
+240 AFEIPVNL

-310 KLTPQFTPALS
+310 ELTPQFTPALS

-343 SGTQAEVTAVKAGTA
+343 SGTRAELTAVKAGTA
-358 EVTVSINNAEGTE
+358 EVTATFTNFEGTE
-371 LKATCKV
+371 LEATCKV

-389 LTDGNYQVDVDTG
+389 LTDGNY
-402 NKMFKV
+402 
-408 TNCILTSE
+408 
-416 KGKMYAVITLSGTGY
+416 
-431 DYLYMGSAADAAEA
+431 
-445 AAKDYISYV
+445 
-454 ADEAGKYTYKVPVE
+454 
-468 SLDKGIAVA
+468 
-477 AHSIKKD
+477 H
-484 KWYDRTLIFSSASAK
+484 
-499 RIIADGTY
+499 
-507 QVNAEAGGKMFRVTD
+507 VNAEAGGKMFRVTD

-538 SGQGYNRIYLG
+538 SGRGYNRIYLG

-647 NQGNAENNNGNSGT
+647 NQGNAGNNNGNSGT

-745 GNVYYPSAK
+745 ENVYYPSAK

-819 DSSKT
+819 DSSKMAT
-824 AAANKKMDE
+824 ANKKMDE

-875 GRKAAGKKWKEASEI
+875 GRKAAGKKWKEASET

-897 QEQAALYLNKVI
+897 QEQAALYLNKVV

-932 QPADHVYAGSNKTIS
+932 QPTDHVYAGSNKTIS

-958 TTVGV
+958 TAVGV

-978 EKEVIYAGTSGKL
+978 EKEVVYAGTSGKL
-991 NYKKLVKKLK
+991 NYKKLVKNKCNLALLSSSVLPEKRSSKK
-1001 AGDLLYIL
+1001 AAKKKMTAY
-1009 SIDRLGRNYEEIL
+1009 RKMTEKMTL
-1022 LQWRIIT
+1022 LQIPVIVDRA
-1029 KEKQVDVVV
+1029 KDEKGKD
-1038 LDMPLLDTRKSGN
+1038 
-1051 DLTGT
+1051 
-1056 FVADLVLQ
+1056 A
-1064 ILSYVAQTERENIHQ
+1064 
-1079 RQKEGIAA
+1079 QKE
-1087 AKLRGVKFGRP
+1087 
-1098 RKDVPE
+1098 
-1104 RFWQLKEDWE
+1104 WE
-1114 DQKITSR
+1114 KVYQVILGCDGQSA
-1121 EAARQL
+1121 E
-1127 SIAQDTFLRWV
+1127 
-1138 HGK
+1138 